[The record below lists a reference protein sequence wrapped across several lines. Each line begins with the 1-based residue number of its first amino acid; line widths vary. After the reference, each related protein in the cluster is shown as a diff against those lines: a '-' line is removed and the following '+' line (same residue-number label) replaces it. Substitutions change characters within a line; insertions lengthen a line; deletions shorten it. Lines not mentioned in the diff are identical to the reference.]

1 MIRCVFQNLQIS
13 FISFWDSERK
23 KTANIM
29 HCSKLIRV
37 TVALIEFLKCTGEL
51 QDRVYALIESCR
63 DMRSFLNQRLEAA
76 KAEND
81 LRKVESADL
90 VTRVRRNERE
100 IEWNET
106 EIADNGSDRQE
117 QLLGDQSAT
126 TRDRPQQEAGMSIH
140 VFIVRILFFIN

>member
-1 MIRCVFQNLQIS
+1 
-13 FISFWDSERK
+13 
-23 KTANIM
+23 M
-29 HCSKLIRV
+29 HCSKPIRL

-63 DMRSFLNQRLEAA
+63 DMRSFINQRLETA

-90 VTRVRRNERE
+90 VTRVRRNERGK
-100 IEWNET
+100 IEWNEAG
-106 EIADNGSDRQE
+106 IADNGSDRQE

-126 TRDRPQQEAGMSIH
+126 AR
-140 VFIVRILFFIN
+140 V